1 MNPKT
6 RIRAESFRP
15 LKNNVFVTHLD
26 SGPSKTRAG
35 ILLPDD
41 NMTERGIRQRWGK
54 VWCIGPEVEDI
65 TVGDW
70 VLVEHG
76 RWTNEIEIE
85 LPDGVVRTWR
95 IDWPA
100 GALMACDVDPRENA
114 PTELPEVKYVQSEHN
129 IVRSVA
135 PAILRHH

>member
-6 RIRAESFRP
+6 RIKADIFRP
-15 LKNNVFVTHLD
+15 VKDNVFVTHLD
-26 SGPSKTRAG
+26 SGPHKTPGG

-41 NMTERGIRQRWGK
+41 NMTERGIHQRWGK
-54 VWCIGPEVEDI
+54 VWRIGPEVEGI

-76 RWTNEIEIE
+76 RWTNEIEME
-85 LPDGVVRTWR
+85 LTEGVIRTWR

-100 GALMACDVDPRENA
+100 GVLLACDTDPRENA
-114 PTELPEVKYVQSEHN
+114 TTELPQVNYIQSELDL
-129 IVRSVA
+129 VRSVA